1 MLFNFN
7 FIKFCVKRWVGWMFF
22 YIGVMFI
29 DLRRWVRNLGILIVV
44 IFFYLEVK
52 KGGFEYLLML
62 ILFCINLL
70 KKF

>member
-1 MLFNFN
+1 
-7 FIKFCVKRWVGWMFF
+7 MFF
-22 YIGVMFI
+22 YIGVIFI

-52 KGGFEYLLML
+52 KGGFEYLFML

-70 KKF
+70 NEF